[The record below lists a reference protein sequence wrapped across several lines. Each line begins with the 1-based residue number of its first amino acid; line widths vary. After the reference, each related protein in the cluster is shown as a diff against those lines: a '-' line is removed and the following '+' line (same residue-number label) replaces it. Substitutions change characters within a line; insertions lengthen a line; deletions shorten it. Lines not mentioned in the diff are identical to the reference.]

1 MLPDSG
7 VAKMNLEFLDL
18 VKGLNWKNKTNI
30 KQALYV
36 NWNLSNPTCIR
47 RENVCRNR
55 HGVWWHGVKQ
65 TENGK
70 KDMKFNVGLQ
80 RDTDYTG
87 VILDRFYCKYLWDLH
102 AAFTGRY
109 SSPGNCCYIKSQ

>member
-1 MLPDSG
+1 MLPDSR

-30 KQALYV
+30 KQALYI

-55 HGVWWHGVKQ
+55 HGVGWHGVKQ

-70 KDMKFNVGLQ
+70 KGHEIQCWITKGNGLHRCRIRQ
-80 RDTDYTG
+80 
-87 VILDRFYCKYLWDLH
+87 VLL
-102 AAFTGRY
+102 
-109 SSPGNCCYIKSQ
+109 